1 MLHGGAD
8 GVNAPAGAR
17 GRGAASRPGS
27 TPTRPLLPLRLPAFR
42 AVAGNLDAVL
52 AQAQRDRARLD
63 SAAIGPVGLTAL
75 GIASV
80 VGAGIFVTTGTAASQ
95 YAGPAVVLSFV
106 LAGLAAAVTALCY
119 AEMAAMI
126 PAAGSTYSYAY
137 ATFGTF
143 LAWFIGWDLLL
154 EYLFAAST
162 VAVGWAGYFDA
173 MLQSIGLT
181 LPHALANAPFG
192 DDPGVVN
199 LPAILIVL
207 LTCGMLFLGTRESTR
222 ANTAM
227 VALKLGVLLAFAA
240 VGVWFVTKANW
251 EPFIPENT
259 GAFGEFGVSGVL
271 RAAGVVF
278 FAYVGFDAVSTAA
291 AEARRPQ
298 RTIPLGLLATVAIST
313 ALYVLIG
320 AVMTGMVDYRR
331 LDVADPIAE
340 AVRAA
345 GPSLAWLEAAVSVAA
360 VVGLAATVLVTF
372 YGQTRIFMRMASDG
386 MLPDRL
392 GSVSGR
398 FRTPATAT
406 LVCALAGGLCA
417 GLTPISVLTNLV
429 SIGTLLSFTIVCGA
443 VLALRRRRPELERP
457 FRVPAVHVV
466 APFAILCTVALIAL
480 LPVTTWIRLAV
491 WLLIGLAIFFAY
503 ARPRAEERMA
513 RLAAAEPALQAAD

>member
-1 MLHGGAD
+1 M
-8 GVNAPAGAR
+8 
-17 GRGAASRPGS
+17 
-27 TPTRPLLPLRLPAFR
+27 
-42 AVAGNLDAVL
+42 AGNLDAVV
-52 AQAQRDRARLD
+52 AQAKRDRARLN
-63 SAAIGPVGLTAL
+63 SGAIGTVGLTAL

-80 VGAGIFVTTGTAASQ
+80 VGAGIFVTTGAAASQ

-173 MLQSIGLT
+173 LLQSMGITIPHSLT
-181 LPHALANAPFG
+181 AAPFG
-192 DDPGVVN
+192 DDAGVIN
-199 LPAILIVL
+199 LPALVIVL

-222 ANTAM
+222 ANTTM
-227 VALKLGVLLAFAA
+227 VAIKLTVLLAFVA
-240 VGVWFVTKANW
+240 VGVWFVTKENW
-251 EPFIPENT
+251 QPFIPHNT
-259 GAFGEFGVSGVL
+259 GHFGEFGITGVL

-291 AEARRPQ
+291 AESRRPQ
-298 RTIPLGLLATVAIST
+298 RTIPIALIATVVIST
-313 ALYVLIG
+313 VLYVLIG
-320 AVMTGMVDYRR
+320 FVMTGMVDYRR

-345 GPSLAWLEAAVSVAA
+345 GPSLGWLEVAVSLAAVI
-360 VVGLAATVLVTF
+360 GLAATVLVTF

-386 MLPDRL
+386 MLPDKL
-392 GSVSGR
+392 GAVGTR
-398 FRTPATAT
+398 FRTPGAAT
-406 LVCALAGGLCA
+406 LVCAVAGGIVA
-417 GLTPISVLTNLV
+417 ALTPIDVLTNLV
-429 SIGTLLSFTIVCGA
+429 SIGTLLSFVIVSGA
-443 VLALRRRRPELERP
+443 VLVLRRRRPELERP
-457 FRVPAVHVV
+457 FRVPAVWIV
-466 APFAILCTVALIAL
+466 APAGMLSSAALIAL

-491 WLLIGLAIFFAY
+491 WLLIGLIIFFSY
-503 ARPRAEERMA
+503 AKPRAEARMA
-513 RLAAAEPALQAAD
+513 RLAEDEPVAQLD

>member
-1 MLHGGAD
+1 M
-8 GVNAPAGAR
+8 
-17 GRGAASRPGS
+17 
-27 TPTRPLLPLRLPAFR
+27 R
-42 AVAGNLDAVL
+42 AVSDQCLDSIV
-52 AQAQRDRARLD
+52 AQAGRDRARLD
-63 SAAIGPVGLTAL
+63 SRAMGAVSLTAL

-95 YAGPAVVLSFV
+95 YAGPAVIISF
-106 LAGLAAAVTALCY
+106 LIAGVAAGVTALCY

-137 ATFGTF
+137 ATFGMF

-173 MLQSIGLT
+173 MLHSIGIT
-181 LPHALANAPFG
+181 LPHSLTNAPFQ

-199 LPAILIVL
+199 LPAIFIVL
-207 LTCGMLFLGTRESTR
+207 LTCFMLYRGTRESTR
-222 ANTAM
+222 ANNAM
-227 VALKLGVLLAFAA
+227 VALKLVVLLAFVAF
-240 VGVWFVTKANW
+240 GVWYIESANW
-251 EPFIPENT
+251 RPFVPSNT
-259 GAFGEFGVSGVL
+259 GEFGDFGITGVL

-291 AEARRPQ
+291 AEARQPQ
-298 RTIPLGLLATVAIST
+298 RTIPIGLMATVVIST

-345 GPSLAWLEAAVSVAA
+345 GPGLDWLEAGVSIAA
-360 VVGLAATVLVTF
+360 VIGLAATVMVTF

-392 GSVSGR
+392 GAIGER
-398 FRTPATAT
+398 FKTPGAAT
-406 LVCALAGGLCA
+406 LVCAIGGSLCA
-417 GLTPISVLTNLV
+417 GFTPIDVLTNLV
-429 SIGTLLSFTIVCGA
+429 SIGTLLSFVIVCGA
-443 VLALRRRRPELERP
+443 VLVLRRRRPDLERP
-457 FRVPAVHVV
+457 FRVPAVNVV
-466 APFAILCTVALIAL
+466 APVGIVCAAALIAL
-480 LPVTTWIRLAV
+480 LPISTWIRLVV
-491 WLLIGLAIFFAY
+491 WLIIGLGIYFTY
-503 ARPRAEERMA
+503 ARPRTLERMA
-513 RLAAAEPALQAAD
+513 KLAAAPNAAPTSAD